1 MSDFDENKHP
11 RASDGKFTDGNG
23 GDDGNDGNG
32 GYSDGVNERIK
43 WAKENGID
51 LPLNEDGSVDDL
63 KLQELYDSAKQKTDS
78 KIDEKDEENNSDDS
92 LEELLGEEF
101 KGVKGQEAIDKLVLE
116 KKGHVKGAFHRED
129 IGDIDLL
136 WGSDSFGLRHIIKQ
150 REDQGIN
157 SQEFLKDLSETV
169 EKGEYYGRTNRGDFE
184 FLHNGKMAVIAIEYH
199 GNKITYLLTAFK
211 TRKKA
216 PPKDDA

>member
-1 MSDFDENKHP
+1 MSNYDENKHP
-11 RASDGKFTDGNG
+11 GVLDGKFPFGNG
-23 GDDGNDGNG
+23 VYYDGEKWP
-32 GYSDGVNERIK
+32 SKCVN
-43 WAKENGID
+43 ENGIE
-51 LPLNEDGSVDDL
+51 LPLNEQGAVDDL

-157 SQEFLKDLSETV
+157 SQEFLKISRKRWKKVSTTEERTEGTLSFSIT
-169 EKGEYYGRTNRGDFE
+169 
-184 FLHNGKMAVIAIEYH
+184 GKWQ
-199 GNKITYLLTAFK
+199 
-211 TRKKA
+211 
-216 PPKDDA
+216 